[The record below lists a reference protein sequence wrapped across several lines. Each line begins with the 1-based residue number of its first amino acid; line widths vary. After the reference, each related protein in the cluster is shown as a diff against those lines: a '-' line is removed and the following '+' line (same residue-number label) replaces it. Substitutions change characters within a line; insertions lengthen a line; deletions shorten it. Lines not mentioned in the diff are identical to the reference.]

1 MNNGYVSATK
11 DNIISFIRQ
20 CRNRIAF
27 VGTGFNTDI
36 AKELVL
42 KKDIVE
48 SIVIDNG
55 RDTYNIGYGTVESLD
70 ILKNAGIPLK
80 ETCNIRINVFALD
93 DKALVYSPT
102 PLVIEEGVNNGFPN
116 AIMVDYHA
124 VKSLFKLDDVDKK
137 TFKNQEASI
146 IEEPTQEGSSTK
158 LLVKD
163 LTPQDVEETV
173 KVVAKNPPKIDL
185 NRQLHTYTSKIK
197 FIEIQLTGFNFKQHK
212 VKIPNELLMLSN
224 SSESVKSQLSATYN
238 MFNSIGEESVFVR
251 KISEIQDRVKGLR
264 RDYIVNLPKY
274 GSMCLVS
281 KVSEIVEEANK
292 IRQQI
297 ESMKANFNSK
307 VDKEI
312 EKSKKLL
319 IDALV
324 PIVKRNPP
332 KELKNSLVD
341 AKKISVETAKSYVK
355 DQLDKAFVSGDQYLE
370 DMELEIRYK
379 DLTLDTL
386 EREDFIDII
395 MNSKWKYNFINEG
408 IVKYEDGLAE
418 RKNKF

>member
-1 MNNGYVSATK
+1 M
-11 DNIISFIRQ
+11 IILALL
-20 CRNRIAF
+20 NDLDG
-27 VGTGFNTDI
+27 VGAQGQ
-36 AKELVL
+36 
-42 KKDIVE
+42 
-48 SIVIDNG
+48 
-55 RDTYNIGYGTVESLD
+55 NIGVNSNGD
-70 ILKNAGIPLK
+70 ILFFDFGHSYDSKQNLGTNLMPQLGSGNVKSRNIASFFAGIPLK
-80 ETCNIRINVFALD
+80 ETCNIRINVLALD

-116 AIMVDYHA
+116 AIIVDYHA

-251 KISEIQDRVKGLR
+251 KVTEIQDKVKGLR
-264 RDYIVNLPKY
+264 KDYIVNLPKY

-281 KVSEIVEEANK
+281 KVSEIEEEANK

-355 DQLDKAFVSGDQYLE
+355 DQLDNAFVSGDQYLE
-370 DMELEIRYK
+370 DMQLEIRYK

>member
-11 DNIISFIRQ
+11 DNIISLIRQ

-80 ETCNIRINVFALD
+80 ETCNIRINVLALD

-116 AIMVDYHA
+116 AIIVDYHA

-251 KISEIQDRVKGLR
+251 KISEIQDKVKGIR

-281 KVSEIVEEANK
+281 KVSEIEEEANK

-355 DQLDKAFVSGDQYLE
+355 DQLDKAFISSDQYLE
-370 DMELEIRYK
+370 DMQLEIRYK

-408 IVKYEDGLAE
+408 IVKYEDGLAQ